1 MNNILA
7 IDRLNRRSLLKTGA
21 GLALGSLVPSL
32 HAASFGLQGGKVKR
46 VILVAFAGGV
56 RTKETLGAPGNVP
69 NLMRMAHA
77 GVAYTRVKTS
87 NLGHFGATLS
97 LFTGVAEA
105 RGIRENA
112 LGDDPTLFEYV
123 RKDLNL
129 PGGAVWVSTSGGAQQ
144 ANYACSLHKA
154 YGQRY
159 AANTLDG
166 DGIFNA
172 EFKDIVDSFGR
183 PRVMS
188 DEEQALFQ
196 KMRESVGNASAQKG
210 PESFERIER
219 YLLDELG
226 SGTSELRGTGA
237 ADAKALRVARNLMAV
252 FKPTLLGVTLQ
263 SADIAHGSYNAY
275 VEVIRRNDVMLG
287 ELWDAVQADPET
299 RDSTA
304 IFVLPEFG
312 RDADLNS
319 RRGLDHG
326 DGSDDLNYVSLVA
339 WGAGIAKG
347 RAVTSDVQTID
358 VCPSICSL
366 LGVNPRYSKGHKLP
380 KLLG

>member
-1 MNNILA
+1 MKDTLTP
-7 IDRLNRRSLLKTGA
+7 DRPNRRTLLRTGA
-21 GLALGSLVPSL
+21 GLAVGGLVSPLYADSV
-32 HAASFGLQGGKVKR
+32 GPQEGKPKR

-56 RTKETLGAPGNVP
+56 RTRETLGAPDNVP
-69 NLMRMAHA
+69 NLMRMAQA
-77 GVAYTRVKTS
+77 GVAYTRVGTS

-112 LGDDPTLFEYV
+112 LGDDPTVFEYV

-183 PRVMS
+183 PRVMP
-188 DEEQALFQ
+188 EAEQVLYDH
-196 KMRESVGNASAQKG
+196 MRESLGSGALQKG
-210 PESFERIER
+210 TDSFGRIER

-263 SADIAHGSYNAY
+263 SADVAHGSYNAY
-275 VEVIRRNDVMLG
+275 VEVIRRNDLMLG

-299 RDSTA
+299 RDTTA

-326 DGSDDLNYVSLVA
+326 DGSDDLNFVSLVA

-347 RAVTSDVQTID
+347 RTVVSDVQTID
-358 VCPSICSL
+358 VCPSICAL
-366 LGVNPRYSKGHKLP
+366 LGVDPRYSKGHKLP